1 MAEITSANLNAA
13 RILIGPKKTR
23 VLGAAEDFW
32 SLEFMGD
39 VGALLAGLQGDT
51 MHVIRQN
58 NAFTLNL
65 NLMPAS
71 SAVRT
76 VLNQWATGIP
86 FGIAIDFN
94 DFNFVG
100 IATLINAGAWA
111 ANGTPAPRAMTL
123 GLSYISG
130 NLQSGIG
137 RVENV
142 A

>member
-13 RILIGPKKTR
+13 RILIGAKKTR

-32 SLEFMGD
+32 ALEFMGD
-39 VGALLAGLQGDT
+39 VGALLSGLQGDT
-51 MHVIRQN
+51 MHVIRTN
-58 NAFTLNL
+58 NAFMLNL

-71 SAVRT
+71 SAIGT
-76 VLNQWATGIP
+76 VLKQWSTGIP

-100 IATLINAGAWA
+100 IASLINPGAWA
-111 ANGTPAPRAMTL
+111 ANATPAPRALTL

-130 NLQSGIG
+130 NLISGIG
-137 RVENV
+137 EVVSV